1 MISYKLRA
9 PLALFVVAALTA
21 CGGGDRGE
29 EAASQTPGAS
39 SSQAA
44 APVDLSNAG
53 GVKGVVHYAG
63 SDPDKPIDMNSDP
76 ACAGLN
82 PKPVDAGAVVANG
95 GNLANVFV
103 YVKSG
108 LEGKSF
114 PVPPEKK
121 VLNQQACTYHP
132 RILGVRVGQPLTIK
146 NSDPALHNVH
156 GLPKTNEGF
165 NQAQPIQG
173 MEFDKTFDKP
183 EVMVHVKCDVHPWMS
198 AYIGVVAHPYFAVT
212 GQDGSFDI
220 PKLPPGTYTLE
231 AWHEALGTQTK
242 QVTVAPNQT
251 VDVTFDFP
259 AAAAPASAPAS

>member
-1 MISYKLRA
+1 LT
-9 PLALFVVAALTA
+9 ALGAGALTA
-21 CGGGDRGE
+21 CGGDRGE
-29 EAASQTPGAS
+29 ETASQTPGGPS
-39 SSQAA
+39 TPAA
-44 APVDLSNAG
+44 APVDLTNAG

-63 SDPDKPIDMNSDP
+63 PDPDQTIDMNSDP

-82 PKPVDAGAVVANG
+82 PKPVDTGAVVANG

-114 PVPPEKK
+114 PAPAEKK
-121 VLNQQACTYHP
+121 VLDQRACTYHP
-132 RILGVRVGQPLTIK
+132 RILGVMVGQTLTIK

-156 GLPKTNEGF
+156 GLPKTNDGF
-165 NQAQPIQG
+165 NSAQPIQG
-173 MEFDKTFDKP
+173 MTFDQTFDKP
-183 EVMVHVKCDVHPWMS
+183 EVMVHIKCDVHPWMN
-198 AYIGVVAHPYFAVT
+198 AYVGVVAHPYFAVT
-212 GQDGSFDI
+212 GQDGSFDL

-231 AWHEALGTQTK
+231 AWHETLGTQTK

-259 AAAAPASAPAS
+259 AATAPVG